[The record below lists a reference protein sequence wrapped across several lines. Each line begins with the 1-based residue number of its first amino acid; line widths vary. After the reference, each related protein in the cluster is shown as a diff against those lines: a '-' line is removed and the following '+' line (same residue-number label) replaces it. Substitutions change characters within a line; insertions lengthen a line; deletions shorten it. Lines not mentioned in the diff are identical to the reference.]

1 MKNSSR
7 TAFQGISIATALAAM
22 IAGCATPGQ
31 GSVGAP
37 VAGGPVGCGMGATV
51 QTNKTMTGALIGAGV
66 GTVVGAAAG
75 HGHVKNVAGGAAVG
89 ALVGGGI
96 GYYMDQQEAS
106 LRRDLAGSGIEM
118 ARSGDNIILTL
129 PEGILFASGKSAL
142 TPQARQGL
150 DRLIG
155 PLTRFEKTTVTICGH
170 TDNVGTRDLN
180 QRLSTDRAR
189 SVSDYLGQRG
199 IPPQRLSYLGLADDY
214 PIGDNRTPAGRAMN
228 RRVEILLKP
237 IPG

>member
-1 MKNSSR
+1 MKNAPS
-7 TAFQGISIATALAAM
+7 TTIQGISIVTALAV
-22 IAGCATPGQ
+22 IIGGCATPGQ
-31 GSVGAP
+31 GPVGAP
-37 VAGGPVGCGMGATV
+37 VAGGPVGCGQGATV
-51 QTNKTMTGALIGAGV
+51 QSNKMMTGALIGAGV

-89 ALVGGGI
+89 ALVGGAI
-96 GYYMDQQEAS
+96 GAYMDQQEAA

-150 DRLIG
+150 DRLVG

-170 TDNVGTRDLN
+170 TDNVGTRELN

-214 PIGDNRTPAGRAMN
+214 PLGDNRTAPGRATN
-228 RRVEILLKP
+228 RRVEILLRP
-237 IPG
+237 ISG